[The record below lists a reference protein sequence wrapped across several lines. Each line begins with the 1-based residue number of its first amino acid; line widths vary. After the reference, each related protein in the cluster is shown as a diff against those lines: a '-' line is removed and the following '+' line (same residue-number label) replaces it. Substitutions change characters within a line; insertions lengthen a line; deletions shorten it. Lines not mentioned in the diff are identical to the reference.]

1 MSVWQ
6 EPKTNWKNGD
16 YFNLSPDYQRIK
28 GNIEYLYDISL
39 LLFPLY
45 KIYELGM
52 YTIDQFPRADFFNT
66 IVYNTD
72 LINKGTLNKSNPT
85 FKSMR
90 TYVPNGLIW
99 GKDDLNIIEEN
110 LEMLYKE
117 LKIKRYDNVPKL
129 PITLGTKKF

>member
-66 IVYNTD
+66 IVYDTD

-129 PITLGTKKF
+129 PIVLGAKKF